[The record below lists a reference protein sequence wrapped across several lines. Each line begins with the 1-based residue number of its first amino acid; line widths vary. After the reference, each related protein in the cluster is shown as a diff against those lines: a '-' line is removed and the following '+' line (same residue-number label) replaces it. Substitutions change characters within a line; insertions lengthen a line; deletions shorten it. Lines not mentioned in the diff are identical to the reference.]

1 MNRFKVT
8 ESVAGDEDGLYFFP
22 ECDQE
27 EDFLCWFNE
36 LDEDA
41 KHMLHSLAIYSAL
54 GGKLN
59 AFSVQEVGT
68 DIII

>member
-1 MNRFKVT
+1 MEVYNKEWNADVWT
-8 ESVAGDEDGLYFFP
+8 LEAVID
-22 ECDQE
+22 DQE
-27 EDFLCWFNE
+27 EDFLGWWNE

-59 AFSVQEVGT
+59 AFSVQETGVDLGVI
-68 DIII
+68 DV